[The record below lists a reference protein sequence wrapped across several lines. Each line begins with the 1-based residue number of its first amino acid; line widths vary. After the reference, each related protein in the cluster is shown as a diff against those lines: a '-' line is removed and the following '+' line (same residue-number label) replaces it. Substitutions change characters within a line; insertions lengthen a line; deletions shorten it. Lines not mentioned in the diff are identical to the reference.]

1 MVTFGSILF
10 ALFFLPFLVTSIH
23 HRHLE
28 DVNAN
33 FYGCLSYESGNQLYI
48 YNIVH
53 TIWSKGYQSILESSI
68 HNARFNNSNVPKP
81 YYIIV
86 PENKEQVRATMI
98 CCKKSGFETRIR
110 SGGHDYEGL
119 SYISYKPYCLV
130 DLSSLRKIDINVQ
143 EKTAWVEG
151 GATLGELYYN
161 IANKSKT
168 LAFPAGTCPSVGVGG
183 HISGGG
189 QGPLMRKHG
198 LAADNVLDAT
208 ILNINGTILDRRGM
222 GEDLFWAIR
231 GGGAASFGVVLS
243 WKLQL
248 VEVPPVVTL
257 FTVARTHEEGATK
270 LVRKWQKLIKE
281 FPEELFLRININPK
295 KDSLGKPSIQASFNS
310 LYLGTRR
317 HLRRLMRRKFPEL
330 NLKSRDCQEMSWINS
345 TIRIDSY
352 RKDSTIQDLLERKD
366 KRMTFYKTKSDYV
379 TKALSEKA
387 LEGLWNAF
395 KNTGDALV
403 ILTPHGG
410 KMSEIIEDAIPFP
423 HRKGVLYNVQYF
435 ALWHHPNQTV
445 EKIKFDWIN
454 GIYDYMGK
462 FVSKPRTAYLNTR
475 DLDLGRTQ
483 NGSEKYSE
491 AKSWG
496 EMYFKCNFEK
506 LARVKYS
513 VDPGNYFRNEQSIPP
528 LGP

>member
-1 MVTFGSILF
+1 MVTLDSVFF
-10 ALFFLPFLVTSIH
+10 VLFFLPCLVTSGDI
-23 HRHLE
+23 
-28 DVNAN
+28 DDANAN
-33 FYGCLSYESGNQLYI
+33 LYGFCFSNESGNQP
-48 YNIVH
+48 NNTIVH
-53 TIWSKGYQSILESSI
+53 TVWSKSYKSILESSI

-81 YYIIV
+81 YFIIV
-86 PENKEQVRATMI
+86 PENKEQVRAAMI

-130 DLSSLRKIDINVQ
+130 DLSSLRKIDIDVQ
-143 EKTAWVEG
+143 EKTAWVEA
-151 GATLGELYYN
+151 GATLGELYYSIGN
-161 IANKSKT
+161 MSNT

-208 ILNINGTILDRRGM
+208 VINVNGTILDRKGM

-243 WKLQL
+243 WKLRL

-257 FTVARTHEEGATK
+257 FTVARTQEEGATK
-270 LVRKWQKLIKE
+270 LVKKWQKLVME
-281 FPEELFLRININPK
+281 FPEELFVRININPK
-295 KDSLGKPSIQASFNS
+295 KDSLGRPSIQASFNS
-310 LYLGTRR
+310 LYLGRRR
-317 HLRRLMRRKFPEL
+317 HLRRIMRRKFPEL
-330 NLKSRDCQEMSWINS
+330 KLKSRDCEEMSWINS
-345 TIRIDSY
+345 TVRIDSY
-352 RKDSTIQDLLERKD
+352 RKDVRIEDLLERNKE
-366 KRMTFYKTKSDYV
+366 KRLTLYKTKSDYV
-379 TKALSEKA
+379 TKPLSEKA
-387 LEGLWNAF
+387 LQGLWNVF
-395 KNTGDALV
+395 KSTGDGLV

-410 KMSEIIEDAIPFP
+410 KMSEILEDATPFP
-423 HRKGVLYNVQYF
+423 HRKGVLYNLQYF

-445 EKIKFDWIN
+445 EKIKFDWVN
-454 GIYDYMGK
+454 GVYGYMGK
-462 FVSKPRTAYLNTR
+462 FVSNPRTAYLNTR

-483 NGSEKYSE
+483 IGNEKYSE

-496 EMYFKCNFEK
+496 EMYFKGNFEK

-513 VDPGNYFRNEQSIPP
+513 ADPANYFRNEQSIPP
-528 LGP
+528 LAP

>member
-1 MVTFGSILF
+1 MKEMVTLGSVF
-10 ALFFLPFLVTSIH
+10 FTLFFVRYLVSC
-23 HRHLE
+23 R
-28 DVNAN
+28 DVDDANGN
-33 FYGCLSYESGNQLYI
+33 FYGCLSYETGNQVP

-53 TIWSKGYQSILESSI
+53 TVWSSKSYQSILESSI

-86 PENKEQVRATMI
+86 PENKEQVRAAMI
-98 CCKKSGFETRIR
+98 CCKNYGFETRIR

-130 DLSSLRKIDINVQ
+130 DLFSLRKIDIDVQ
-143 EKTAWVEG
+143 EKSAWVEA
-151 GATLGELYYN
+151 GATLGELYYS
-161 IANKSKT
+161 IANKSNT
-168 LAFPAGTCPSVGVGG
+168 LAFPAGTCPSV
-183 HISGGG
+183 
-189 QGPLMRKHG
+189 
-198 LAADNVLDAT
+198 
-208 ILNINGTILDRRGM
+208 
-222 GEDLFWAIR
+222 
-231 GGGAASFGVVLS
+231 
-243 WKLQL
+243 

-270 LVRKWQKLIKE
+270 LVRKWQNLVKE
-281 FPEELFLRININPK
+281 FPEELFVRININPK

-310 LYLGTRR
+310 LYLGRRR

-330 NLKSRDCQEMSWINS
+330 NLKSRDCEEMSWINS

-352 RKDSTIQDLLERKD
+352 RKDSRMEDLLERKD
-366 KRMTFYKTKSDYV
+366 KRLTFYKTKSDYV
-379 TKALSEKA
+379 KKPLSEKA
-387 LEGLWNAF
+387 LEGLWNVF
-395 KNTGDALV
+395 KSTGDGLV

-410 KMSEIIEDAIPFP
+410 KMSEILEDAIPFP

-445 EKIKFDWIN
+445 EKIKFDWVN
-454 GIYDYMGK
+454 GVYDYMAK

-475 DLDLGRTQ
+475 DLDLGTTQ
-483 NGSEKYSE
+483 NGNEKYSE

-496 EMYFKCNFEK
+496 QMYFNANFEK

-513 VDPGNYFRNEQSIPP
+513 VDPANYFRNEQSIPP